1 MTWKMVSKVE
11 DVKSE
16 KKDTKKKSLFTKHE
30 ISMLGIRSNLV
41 QASFSYERMHAPGWT
56 WAQLPFWE
64 KIYKDDKQGL
74 KDVMTDNMEFI
85 NSSPPLYPILMGLLL
100 TMEEDHVD
108 RTTIKGL
115 KNALFGPM
123 AGIGDAIFW
132 FTIMPI
138 AGGIA
143 ASIAK
148 NGNVLGPLLFF
159 AVYVFLFWS
168 RMPLAH
174 LGYNLGTRA
183 IDVIEDN
190 SKIISHVA
198 SILGLTVIGGLIASY
213 VKMSLTIKIGA
224 GNGAISLQKQLL
236 DKIFP
241 NLLPFAFVFLLYWLL
256 RKKVN
261 PIWLIVLTF
270 VLAIAMSA
278 IGWM

>member
-1 MTWKMVSKVE
+1 MASESK
-11 DVKSE
+11 DGKR
-16 KKDTKKKSLFTKHE
+16 KSLFSKHD

-56 WAQLPFWE
+56 WAQLPYWE
-64 KIYKDDKQGL
+64 KIYRNDPKGL
-74 KDVMTDNMEFI
+74 KRVMADNMEFI

-100 TMEEDHVD
+100 TMEEDHVEP
-108 RTTIKGL
+108 TTIKGL

-138 AGGIA
+138 VGGIS

-148 NGNVLGPLLFF
+148 NGNVFGPLLFF
-159 AVYVFLFWS
+159 LVYLFLFWS

-183 IDVIEDN
+183 IDVIQEN
-190 SKIISHVA
+190 SKVISHVA

-213 VKMSLTIKIGA
+213 VKMELKLKIGA
-224 GNGAISLQKQLL
+224 GNTTISLQKQLL

-241 NLLPFAFVFLLYWLL
+241 NILPFAFVFLLYWLL
-256 RKKVN
+256 KKNVN

-270 VLAIAMSA
+270 AFAIVMSL

>member
-1 MTWKMVSKVE
+1 MASNNTT
-11 DVKSE
+11 E
-16 KKDTKKKSLFTKHE
+16 KKSTGKKNRIFSNHE

-56 WAQLPFWE
+56 WAQLPYWE
-64 KIYKDDKQGL
+64 KIYKGDKDGL
-74 KDVMTDNMEFI
+74 KRVMTDNMEFI

-108 RTTIKGL
+108 PTTIKGL

-138 AGGIA
+138 VGGIS

-148 NGNVLGPLLFF
+148 NGNVFGPILFF
-159 AVYVFLFWS
+159 LVYLFLFWS
-168 RMPLAH
+168 RIPLAH
-174 LGYNLGTRA
+174 LGYNLGTKA

-190 SKIISHVA
+190 SKVISHVA

-213 VKMSLTIKIGA
+213 VTMKLTVTIGA
-224 GNGAISLQKQLL
+224 GGNSAISLQKDLF

-241 NLLPFAFVFLLYWLL
+241 NILPFAFVFFLYWLL
-256 RKKVN
+256 KKNIN
-261 PIWLIVLTF
+261 PIWLIVITF
-270 VLAIAMSA
+270 ILAIIMSA
-278 IGWM
+278 LGWM

>member
-1 MTWKMVSKVE
+1 MVSKVE
-11 DVKSE
+11 DVKSNE
-16 KKDTKKKSLFTKHE
+16 KKDVKKKSLFTHHE

-138 AGGIA
+138 TGGIA

-148 NGNVLGPLLFF
+148 NGNILGPLLFF

-168 RMPLAH
+168 RIPLAH

-213 VKMSLTIKIGA
+213 VKMSLTLKIGA

-241 NLLPFAFVFLLYWLL
+241 NLLPFAFVFFLYWLL
-256 RKKVN
+256 RKKVS

-270 VLAIAMSA
+270 VLAIVMSA

>member
-1 MTWKMVSKVE
+1 MASEASEAGKNKPSKR
-11 DVKSE
+11 KSI
-16 KKDTKKKSLFTKHE
+16 FTNHE

-56 WAQLPFWE
+56 WAQLPYWE
-64 KIYKDDKQGL
+64 KIYKDDPKGL
-74 KDVMTDNMEFI
+74 KRVMTDNMEFI

-100 TMEEDHVD
+100 TMEEDHVEP
-108 RTTIKGL
+108 TTIKGL

-138 AGGIA
+138 VGGIS

-148 NGNVLGPLLFF
+148 NGNALGPVLFF
-159 AVYVFLFWS
+159 AVYLFLFWS
-168 RMPLAH
+168 RIPLAH
-174 LGYNLGTRA
+174 LGYNLGTKA
-183 IDVIEDN
+183 IDVIQEN
-190 SKIISHVA
+190 SKVISHAA

-213 VKMSLTIKIGA
+213 VKMSLTLKIGA
-224 GNGAISLQKQLL
+224 GNSVISLQKQLL

-241 NLLPFAFVFLLYWLL
+241 NILPFAFVFLLYWLL
-256 RKKVN
+256 KKKVN
-261 PIWLIVLTF
+261 PIWLIVVTF
-270 VLAIAMSA
+270 VLSILMSF

>member
-1 MTWKMVSKVE
+1 MASNTDNKPE
-11 DVKSE
+11 
-16 KKDTKKKSLFTKHE
+16 TKKKSLFTNHE

-56 WAQLPFWE
+56 WAQLPFWQ
-64 KIYKDDKQGL
+64 KIYKDDPDGL
-74 KDVMTDNMEFI
+74 KAVMTDNMEFI

-108 RTTIKGL
+108 RNTIKGL

-132 FTIMPI
+132 FTVMPI
-138 AGGIA
+138 TGGIA

-168 RMPLAH
+168 RIPLAH
-174 LGYNLGTRA
+174 LGYNLGTKA
-183 IDVIEDN
+183 IDVIQEN
-190 SKIISHVA
+190 STIISHVA
-198 SILGLTVIGGLIASY
+198 SILGLTVIGSLIASY
-213 VKMSLTIKIGA
+213 VKMSLTVKVA
-224 GNGAISLQKQLL
+224 GVGLQKQLL

-256 RKKVN
+256 RKKVS
-261 PIWLIVLTF
+261 PIWLIVITF
-270 VLAIAMSA
+270 VLAIFMSF

>member
-1 MTWKMVSKVE
+1 MASNTV
-11 DVKSE
+11 
-16 KKDTKKKSLFTKHE
+16 DTTNNKPAERKRLYTNHE
-30 ISMLGIRSNLV
+30 ISKLAIRSNLV

-64 KIYKDDKQGL
+64 KIYKDDPDGL
-74 KDVMTDNMEFI
+74 KAVMTDNMEFI

-108 RTTIKGL
+108 RNTIKGL

-138 AGGIA
+138 TGGIA

-168 RMPLAH
+168 RIPLAH
-174 LGYNLGTRA
+174 LGYNLGTKA

-213 VKMSLTIKIGA
+213 VKMSLTVKV
-224 GNGAISLQKQLL
+224 GAISLQKQLL

-241 NLLPFAFVFLLYWLL
+241 NILPFAFVFLLYWLL

-270 VLAIAMSA
+270 VLAIVMSA